1 MDDPQEGLKI
11 AQERN
16 KAAAKESSS
25 SKPPLDD
32 AARELLR
39 EQRDAK
45 KDQRMQEFLHETEN
59 TIKIFFSAHWRDKG
73 LAWSVFFPPPST
85 PKT

>member
-16 KAAAKESSS
+16 KAAAKDGNS

-73 LAWSVFFPPPST
+73 LAWSVFFPPPYSQN
-85 PKT
+85 